1 VIYVFEDIKTGETV
15 ELDYPFG
22 QAPKIGEIVES
33 MRVTE
38 DWPELTNEEI
48 CELPVQTV
56 RRIASFSLDSGGI
69 ARKTWGYPFVSHAL
83 PKGCCPDSCTA
94 DGKPIVKSQRHE
106 RDILARTGYIRGDPG
121 RHTSAIRDY
130 EKESVAQ
137 RKAREDGRQARNRD
151 RLAREKSKKRP

>member
-1 VIYVFEDIKTGETV
+1 MNYLFEDIKTGEEV

-22 QAPKIGEIVES
+22 KAPSIGVIVNVPPPPVECGY
-33 MRVTE
+33 VTHHSW
-38 DWPELTNEEI
+38 DCTRAL
-48 CELPVQTV
+48 